1 MRPAVPAVGSPD
13 GLGHDRRPARR
24 QGGVDHRCRLRG
36 GRGSIGRA
44 IAVLFAR
51 EGATVG
57 VLDIDAA
64 RAEHTRASIE
74 AEGGSSFALVADV
87 TREEECARAVAEFVA
102 AAGRLDVLVN
112 NVGVTPVPGAM
123 HELDIEAWDRLFAVN
138 LRAAAL
144 MTKHALPTLVGR
156 RQRLDRQ
163 HLVDRRVALE
173 RRDRLRAVEGRTRSA
188 RPRCRSRLRAAG
200 SSRQRDRAGP
210 HLDADG
216 RVDGRRGARAPPA
229 DRAAGIEGTAWDIA
243 WAAVYLASDEA
254 RFVNGVCLP
263 VDGGA
268 IETMPIRAAAWL

>member
-1 MRPAVPAVGSPD
+1 MDSGTT
-13 GLGHDRRPARR
+13 
-24 QGGVDHRCRLRG
+24 G
-36 GRGSIGRA
+36 GRLAGKAALITGAGSEGDGISIGRA

-64 RAEHTRASIE
+64 RAERTRGLVD
-74 AEGGSSFALVADV
+74 AEGGSSVALVADV
-87 TREEECARAVAEFVA
+87 TREDECACAVGEFVA
-102 AAGRLDVLVN
+102 AAGGLDVLVN

-144 MTKHALPTLVGR
+144 MTKHALPALVAAGAASIVNISSIGGLRSSGGIGYGPSKAALVQLGR
-156 RQRLDRQ
+156 DVAVAYGRQG
-163 HLVDRRVALE
+163 VRVNAIAPGHIWTPMGESMGAEARE
-173 RRDRLRAVEGRTRSA
+173 RRRLV
-188 RPRCRSRLRAAG
+188 
-200 SSRQRDRAGP
+200 
-210 HLDADG
+210 
-216 RVDGRRGARAPPA
+216 APL
-229 DRAAGIEGTAWDIA
+229 GIEGTAWDIA

>member
-1 MRPAVPAVGSPD
+1 MGS
-13 GLGHDRRPARR
+13 RTN
-24 QGGVDHRCRLRG
+24 G
-36 GRGSIGRA
+36 GRLAGKTALITGAGSEGDGISIGRA

-64 RAEHTRASIE
+64 RAEHTRGLIE
-74 AEGGSSFALVADV
+74 ADGGSSFALVADV
-87 TREEECARAVAEFVA
+87 TREDECERAVAELVA
-102 AAGRLDVLVN
+102 AAGALDVLVN

-123 HELDIEAWDRLFAVN
+123 HELEFEAWDRLFAVN

-144 MTKHALPTLVGR
+144 MTKQSLPSLIAAGTASILNISSVGALRSSGGIGYGPSKAALVQLGR
-156 RQRLDRQ
+156 DVAVAYGRQGI
-163 HLVDRRVALE
+163 RVNAIAPGHIWSPMGESMGVEARE
-173 RRDRLRAVEGRTRSA
+173 RRRLI
-188 RPRCRSRLRAAG
+188 
-200 SSRQRDRAGP
+200 
-210 HLDADG
+210 
-216 RVDGRRGARAPPA
+216 APL
-229 DRAAGIEGTAWDIA
+229 GIEGTAWDVA